1 MEAMVPAPAEKESS
15 GGRPAKKRRYDSTNW
30 SSHWFFCKFIKQNV
44 IRTLLF
50 FQFYVQ
56 QVRFISVDQSI
67 KARLPEYKIP
77 EQHDNFKILKF
88 SIQIQMPNAVLNLD
102 VQLTELV
109 LNVQISL
116 SNSIT
121 NRLSH
126 GNCHPRNL

>member
-88 SIQIQMPNAVLNLD
+88 SIQIQN
-102 VQLTELV
+102 QLWIFAKCSIKSRCSTYW
-109 LNVQISL
+109 IS
-116 SNSIT
+116 IE
-121 NRLSH
+121 R
-126 GNCHPRNL
+126 PDIIIE